1 MTRFFAD
8 VHRLADKGWKK
19 KSEENFHVYTVD
31 GLDFSIALRV
41 TDIPAKA
48 GDELYVDVTP
58 VELTD
63 DFIELLRRGVRVYR
77 LRRLDKLPNY
87 RNGVKSA
94 RNDVLAMMSM
104 DTTMFKE
111 VSADFLEMSRLASEY
126 RGVSLSLKQAIQ
138 RRTNS
143 GKQKFKDYTKDINRL
158 KSQKN
163 KLARKII
170 SLAKQKHS
178 YFNYLTRV
186 LGIDTRDSLYGRAA
200 LAILLNYVD
209 FSRGLRK
216 ILVYVGN
223 YYPHHGRYNKIVKE
237 AAQSLAMSVF
247 KKRHKPRGKEIRQ
260 VLKTIRRALMAGEA

>member
-1 MTRFFAD
+1 MRFYCD
-8 VHRLADKGWKK
+8 VHRLANKSRKK
-19 KSEENFHVYTVD
+19 TEENYHVYTTD
-31 GLDFSIALRV
+31 GVEFGKAERIA
-41 TDIPAKA
+41 DIPAKS
-48 GDELYVDVTP
+48 GDELYVDVIP

-63 DFIELLRRGVRVYR
+63 EFIELLRRGVRVYR
-77 LRRLDKLPNY
+77 LRRLDQIPNY

-126 RGVSLSLKQAIQ
+126 REVSLSLKQAKQ

-143 GKQKFKDYTKDINRL
+143 GKQKLKDYTKDINRL

-170 SLAKQKHS
+170 NLARQKHG
-178 YFNYLTRV
+178 YFNYLTKV
-186 LGIDTRDSLYGRAA
+186 LGINTRDSLYGKAA
-200 LAILLNYVD
+200 LGILLNYVD

-223 YYPHHGRYNKIVKE
+223 YYPHHGKYNKIVKE
-237 AAQSLAMSVF
+237 AAESLAMSVF
-247 KKRHKPRGKEIRQ
+247 KKRHEPTGKEIRQ
-260 VLKTIRRALMAGEA
+260 VLKTIRRALMAGGQA